1 MSSLRLA
8 ATAALASPP
17 AAAVLLVLSVSV
29 EECLFRIA
37 IIPFPAGRLGEA
49 RSEAKVT
56 HATLRQNVNEL
67 AERKEFTGGKGLYI
81 NI

>member
-1 MSSLRLA
+1 MISASMSSLRLA

-49 RSEAKVT
+49 CSEAKVT
-56 HATLRQNVNEL
+56 HATLRQEVKVNEL
-67 AERKEFTGGKGLYI
+67 AERKDWGCV
-81 NI
+81 